1 MEKEGIMKD
10 VFVIFFLVVR
20 YSSASFFNADD
31 DFGKILSNSKKLS
44 PWYQQYN

>member
-20 YSSASFFNADD
+20 YSSVSFFNADD
-31 DFGKILSNSKKLS
+31 DFGKILSNSKKLA
-44 PWYQQYN
+44 PWYQQN